1 MKKLSTTLLNVL
13 FSGSLLFSGLALA
26 QTPPQEGAAAPA
38 ASAEQVAAPKG
49 KKASADVQVNINQA
63 TAEELSEVMLGIGL
77 KKAQSIVNYRDQ
89 NGPFSSIEQLQN
101 VPGIGLATVER
112 NLSRL
117 KL

>member
-1 MKKLSTTLLNVL
+1 MKKLSTTLLNML
-13 FSGSLLFSGLALA
+13 FSGTLLFSGLAQA
-26 QTPPQEGAAAPA
+26 QTPPQGSAATPVAT
-38 ASAEQVAAPKG
+38 AEQSAAPKG
-49 KKASADVQVNINQA
+49 KKSSTDVQVNINQA

-89 NGPFSSIEQLQN
+89 NGPFSSIEQLQD

>member
-1 MKKLSTTLLNVL
+1 MKKLSTALSCVL
-13 FSGSLLFSGLALA
+13 FSGTLLFSGLTLA
-26 QTPPQEGAAAPA
+26 QTPSQESVAAPLA
-38 ASAEQVAAPKG
+38 TAEQSAAPKG
-49 KKASADVQVNINQA
+49 KKASVDAQVNINQA

-89 NGPFSSIEQLQN
+89 NGPFSSIEQLQD